1 MSGNAFILVI
11 TLAAMTACT
20 QGVSN
25 AQDSSFATKGIW
37 EVAGTVALSSYTS
50 VSNGETGDAIT
61 IFTFAPQVGYFVGNG
76 FELALGT
83 GIALLPGVSII
94 SPEEGESI
102 TLTQLFFAPSYN
114 FRTSGGTTFPFIEG
128 MIGYTSMSSGSDDV
142 SGVSYGARGGE

>member
-61 IFTFAPQVGYFVGNG
+61 IFTFAPQVDRY
-76 FELALGT
+76 
-83 GIALLPGVSII
+83 S
-94 SPEEGESI
+94 
-102 TLTQLFFAPSYN
+102 APPRSLHHL
-114 FRTSGGTTFPFIEG
+114 SGGRRIDNAHTTLLRA
-128 MIGYTSMSSGSDDV
+128 V
-142 SGVSYGARGGE
+142 L